1 VFARL
6 DRQVLE
12 VLGLLFAAVVVGVV
26 LGRPQQTRTA
36 PASIDPLPGVAENLS
51 EMIVVHV
58 SGEVVSPGLVEV
70 PSDARVA
77 DVLAAAGG
85 VSLRAD
91 LPEVNLAQPVVDGQQ
106 IVVPSE
112 SRPGTEAAVAGTAD
126 VRIRINDADTATLET
141 LPGVGPVLAGSII
154 AHRAEFGPFR
164 TIEDL
169 LDVPGI
175 GEQKLASLRDRVL
188 VP

>member
-1 VFARL
+1 MV
-6 DRQVLE
+6 
-12 VLGLLFAAVVVGVV
+12 GLLVAAVVVGVF
-26 LGRPQQTRTA
+26 LGRPQQPRST
-36 PASIDPLPGVAENLS
+36 PANIDPLPNVS
-51 EMIVVHV
+51 ESPSDVIVVHV

-85 VSLRAD
+85 VSIRAD
-91 LPEVNLAQPVVDGQQ
+91 LPAVNLAQSVVDGQQ
-106 IVVPSE
+106 IVVPSS
-112 SRPGTEAAVAGTAD
+112 SRPGTEPAVGADAD
-126 VRIRINDADTATLET
+126 VRVRINDADAATLET

-154 AHRAEFGPFR
+154 AHRADFGPFR

-175 GEQKLASLRDRVL
+175 GEQKLASLRDRVI